1 MKNKTLV
8 FTATYNEAGNI
19 EKFLDAT
26 LKFKDIDI
34 LIIDDNSPDKTWEII
49 ESFQKSSSNLHLIKR
64 SGKEGLDTA
73 HKNAF
78 QFAKEHSY
86 KNLITMDADLSH
98 DPDLIPK
105 FIYELENRAFVIG
118 SRYMKGGKNDMKL
131 GRYILSF
138 IGNKVIKFVLNIDCE
153 EFTTSYRGF
162 NLAKLEK
169 FNINDVNSKGYS
181 FFMETIFQINK
192 LGFKI
197 FQLPIHFKIRKIGV
211 SKIPPIEIFRTLKNL
226 FILKIKG

>member
-26 LKFKDIDI
+26 LKFKGIDI

-64 SGKEGLDTA
+64 SGKKGLDTA

-118 SRYMKGGKNDMKL
+118 SRYMEGGKNDMKL

-162 NLAKLEK
+162 NLSQFTRSLKTCGRWLNRLYSHLVVPGRALCEPHFAGAKAILRRL
-169 FNINDVNSKGYS
+169 VGLVLAAV
-181 FFMETIFQINK
+181 QV
-192 LGFKI
+192 L
-197 FQLPIHFKIRKIGV
+197 QLV
-211 SKIPPIEIFRTLKNL
+211 SE
-226 FILKIKG
+226 FI